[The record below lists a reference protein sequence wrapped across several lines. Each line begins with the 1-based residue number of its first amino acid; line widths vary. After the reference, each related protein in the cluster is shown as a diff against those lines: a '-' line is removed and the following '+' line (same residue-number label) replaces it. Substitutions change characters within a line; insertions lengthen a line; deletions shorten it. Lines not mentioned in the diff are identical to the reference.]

1 MARVNAAGLC
11 GASDW
16 YLPEREQLRTI
27 VDYSR
32 YNPSI
37 NQGYFPN
44 TKSSY
49 YWSSSPY
56 ANGSTY
62 AWGVSFGNGSDSSG
76 SKVNHLYVRLVRGGQ

>member
-1 MARVNAAGLC
+1 
-11 GASDW
+11 
-16 YLPEREQLRTI
+16 REQLRTI

-56 ANGSTY
+56 AYYSPN
-62 AWGVSFGNGSDSSG
+62 AWHVGFDGGYGNRSG
-76 SKVNHLYVRLVRGGQ
+76 KYNYEYVRLVRGGQ

>member
-1 MARVNAAGLC
+1 LC

-44 TKSSY
+44 TKSSS
-49 YWSSSPY
+49 YWSSSPH
-56 ANGSTY
+56 ADNSTY
-62 AWGVSFGNGSDSSG
+62 AWYVNFYSGYDSRSFKDSY
-76 SKVNHLYVRLVRGGQ
+76 VYVRLVRGGQ

>member
-1 MARVNAAGLC
+1 ARVNAAGLC

-44 TKSSY
+44 TKSSF
-49 YWSSSPY
+49 YWSSSPSAHY
-56 ANGSTY
+56 SASAWYVNFNDGLDGRDGKSTY
-62 AWGVSFGNGSDSSG
+62 KD
-76 SKVNHLYVRLVRGGQ
+76 VRLVRGGQ